1 MNKSDGSEIDPNVGY
16 TQFILPPE
24 FVEYARFKQ
33 RWVPEWL
40 WNLVSEEPQDPNTDY
55 SGR

>member
-40 WNLVSEEPQDPNTDY
+40 WNLVSEETPILIIRGV
-55 SGR
+55 S